1 MSAAV
6 RNTLAFLGGFVA
18 LGVAKYAA
26 TALGNAVIPPPPGV
40 DLSTIE
46 GFTAAVPLY
55 EAKQWIPAF
64 FEHAVGSMAGGAA
77 AAFLAVSRRMTLALG
92 IGALHMAGGVAAAL
106 MVPFP
111 AWVVALDLV
120 AMYLPMAWIGGRMGA
135 EKNARIDP

>member
-1 MSAAV
+1 MNAAV
-6 RNTLAFLGGFVA
+6 RNTLAFLGGFVV

-64 FEHAVGSMAGGAA
+64 LEHAVGSMAA
-77 AAFLAVSRRMTLALG
+77 AAFLAVSHRMKLALG
-92 IGALHMAGGVAAAL
+92 IGALHMVGGIAAAL
-106 MVPFP
+106 MVPFL

-120 AMYLPMAWIGGRMGA
+120 AMYLPMAWVGGRLGA
-135 EKNARIDP
+135 GPRVS

>member
-1 MSAAV
+1 MNAAV
-6 RNTLAFLGGFVA
+6 RNTLAFLGGFVV

-64 FEHAVGSMAGGAA
+64 LEHAVGSMAAA
-77 AAFLAVSRRMTLALG
+77 AAFLAVSHRMKLALG
-92 IGALHMAGGVAAAL
+92 IGALHMVGGIAAAL
-106 MVPFP
+106 MVPFL

-120 AMYLPMAWIGGRMGA
+120 AMYLPMAWVGGRLGA
-135 EKNARIDP
+135 GPRVS

>member
-1 MSAAV
+1 MNAAV
-6 RNTLAFLGGFVA
+6 RNTLAFLGGFVV

-26 TALGNAVIPPPPGV
+26 TVLGNAAIPPPPGV

-77 AAFLAVSRRMTLALG
+77 AAFFAVSHRMKLALG
-92 IGALHMAGGVAAAL
+92 IGALHMAGGIAAAL

-111 AWVVALDLV
+111 AWVVTLDLV
-120 AMYLPMAWIGGRMGA
+120 AMYLPMAWIGGTLVGGR
-135 EKNARIDP
+135 RP